1 MNYVYDILSN
11 FNQELYDFYD
21 WDKNDNFTHLRKVPS
36 FRVSKEVL
44 VDLMFKK
51 VKIKGNLLKLIKDKT
66 QVFTKEGV
74 DVIEYCF
81 IVSDSVNALGVI
93 LDEDGVVY
101 KRSKFLVSEELEIN
115 KCLKT
120 SKIYNVEY
128 NLLSSKT
135 HYSNMTRNEE
145 KVTNLILNELEL
157 IMDST
162 DKIDYLY
169 YEWFNTNKGKNKYKK
184 LVSSIKSSYTSKHE
198 YILELLNLLKIK
210 KQYMFLFIG

>member
-44 VDLMFKK
+44 VDLMFEK

-210 KQYMFLFIG
+210 K

>member
-1 MNYVYDILSN
+1 MNYVYDILQN

-184 LVSSIKSSYTSKHE
+184 LVSSIKSSYTSNHE
-198 YILELLNLLKIK
+198 YMLELLNLLKIK

>member
-51 VKIKGNLLKLIKDKT
+51 VKIKCNLLKLIKDKT

-145 KVTNLILNELEL
+145 KVTNLILNKLEL

-210 KQYMFLFIG
+210 K

>member
-81 IVSDSVNALGVI
+81 IVSDSVNSLGVI
-93 LDEDGVVY
+93 LDEDGVIY
-101 KRSKFLVSEELEIN
+101 KKSKFLVSEELEIN

-145 KVTNLILNELEL
+145 KVTNLILSELEL

-210 KQYMFLFIG
+210 K

>member
-51 VKIKGNLLKLIKDKT
+51 VKIKGNILKLIKDKT

-81 IVSDSVNALGVI
+81 VVSDSVNALGVI

-184 LVSSIKSSYTSKHE
+184 LVSSIKSRYTSKHE

-210 KQYMFLFIG
+210 K

>member
-21 WDKNDNFTHLRKVPS
+21 WNKNDNFTHLRKVPS

-81 IVSDSVNALGVI
+81 IVSDSVNSLGVI
-93 LDEDGVVY
+93 LDEDGVIY

-210 KQYMFLFIG
+210 K

>member
-66 QVFTKEGV
+66 QVFIKEGV

-81 IVSDSVNALGVI
+81 IVSDSVNSLGVI

-210 KQYMFLFIG
+210 K

>member
-21 WDKNDNFTHLRKVPS
+21 WSKNDNFTHLRKVPS

-210 KQYMFLFIG
+210 K

>member
-1 MNYVYDILSN
+1 MNYVYVILSN

-36 FRVSKEVL
+36 FRVSKKVL

-210 KQYMFLFIG
+210 K

>member
-93 LDEDGVVY
+93 LDEDGIIY

-145 KVTNLILNELEL
+145 KVTSLILNELEL

-210 KQYMFLFIG
+210 K

>member
-66 QVFTKEGV
+66 QMFTKEGV

-93 LDEDGVVY
+93 LDEDGIVY

-210 KQYMFLFIG
+210 K

>member
-81 IVSDSVNALGVI
+81 IVSDSVNSLGVI
-93 LDEDGVVY
+93 LDEDGVIY

-145 KVTNLILNELEL
+145 KVTNLILSELEL

-210 KQYMFLFIG
+210 K

>member
-128 NLLSSKT
+128 SLLSSKT

-210 KQYMFLFIG
+210 K

>member
-81 IVSDSVNALGVI
+81 VVSDSVNALGVI
-93 LDEDGVVY
+93 LDEDGIIY

-145 KVTNLILNELEL
+145 KVTSLILNELEL

-210 KQYMFLFIG
+210 K

>member
-93 LDEDGVVY
+93 LDEDGIIY

-115 KCLKT
+115 KCLKA

-210 KQYMFLFIG
+210 K

>member
-184 LVSSIKSSYTSKHE
+184 LVSSIKNSYTSNHE

-210 KQYMFLFIG
+210 K

>member
-93 LDEDGVVY
+93 LDEDGIIY
-101 KRSKFLVSEELEIN
+101 KRSKFLVNEELEIN

-210 KQYMFLFIG
+210 K

>member
-36 FRVSKEVL
+36 FKVSKEVL

-81 IVSDSVNALGVI
+81 IVSDSLNALGVI

-184 LVSSIKSSYTSKHE
+184 LVSSIKSRYTSKHE

-210 KQYMFLFIG
+210 K

>member
-1 MNYVYDILSN
+1 
-11 FNQELYDFYD
+11 
-21 WDKNDNFTHLRKVPS
+21 
-36 FRVSKEVL
+36 
-44 VDLMFKK
+44 MFKK

-210 KQYMFLFIG
+210 K

>member
-36 FRVSKEVL
+36 FKVSKEVL

-210 KQYMFLFIG
+210 K

>member
-101 KRSKFLVSEELEIN
+101 ERSKFLVSEELEIN

-210 KQYMFLFIG
+210 K

>member
-51 VKIKGNLLKLIKDKT
+51 AKIKGNLLKLIKDKT

-81 IVSDSVNALGVI
+81 IISDSVNALGVI

-101 KRSKFLVSEELEIN
+101 KKSKFLVSEELEIN

-184 LVSSIKSSYTSKHE
+184 LVSSIKSRYTSKHE

-210 KQYMFLFIG
+210 K

>member
-21 WDKNDNFTHLRKVPS
+21 WDKNDNFAHLRKVPS

-81 IVSDSVNALGVI
+81 IVSDSVNSLGVI
-93 LDEDGVVY
+93 LDEDGVIY

-145 KVTNLILNELEL
+145 KVTNLILSELEL

-210 KQYMFLFIG
+210 K

>member
-93 LDEDGVVY
+93 LDEDVVVY

-210 KQYMFLFIG
+210 K

>member
-74 DVIEYCF
+74 DVLEYCF

-184 LVSSIKSSYTSKHE
+184 LVNSIKSSYTSKHE

-210 KQYMFLFIG
+210 K

>member
-169 YEWFNTNKGKNKYKK
+169 YEWFNTNKGKNKYTK

-210 KQYMFLFIG
+210 K

>member
-145 KVTNLILNELEL
+145 KVTNSILNELEL

-210 KQYMFLFIG
+210 K

>member
-66 QVFTKEGV
+66 QMFTKEGV

-184 LVSSIKSSYTSKHE
+184 LVSSIKSGYTSKHE

-210 KQYMFLFIG
+210 K

>member
-11 FNQELYDFYD
+11 FNQELYGFYD

-81 IVSDSVNALGVI
+81 IVSDSVNSLGVI

-210 KQYMFLFIG
+210 K

>member
-81 IVSDSVNALGVI
+81 IVSDSVNSLGVI
-93 LDEDGVVY
+93 LDEDGVIY

-145 KVTNLILNELEL
+145 KVTSLILNELEL

-210 KQYMFLFIG
+210 K

>member
-51 VKIKGNLLKLIKDKT
+51 VKIKCNLLKLIKDKT

-81 IVSDSVNALGVI
+81 IVSDSVNSLGVI
-93 LDEDGVVY
+93 LDEDGVIY

-145 KVTNLILNELEL
+145 KVTNLILSELEL

-210 KQYMFLFIG
+210 K

>member
-81 IVSDSVNALGVI
+81 IVSDSVNSLGVI
-93 LDEDGVVY
+93 LDEDGVIY

-184 LVSSIKSSYTSKHE
+184 LVSSIKSSYISKHE

-210 KQYMFLFIG
+210 K

>member
-81 IVSDSVNALGVI
+81 VVSDSVNALGVI

-145 KVTNLILNELEL
+145 KVTSLILNELEL
-157 IMDST
+157 VMDST

-210 KQYMFLFIG
+210 K

>member
-184 LVSSIKSSYTSKHE
+184 LVSSNKSSYTSKHE
-198 YILELLNLLKIK
+198 YILELLNLLKNK
-210 KQYMFLFIG
+210 K

>member
-51 VKIKGNLLKLIKDKT
+51 VKIKCNLLKLIKDKT

-145 KVTNLILNELEL
+145 KVTNLILSELEL

-210 KQYMFLFIG
+210 K

>member
-44 VDLMFKK
+44 VDLTFKK

-101 KRSKFLVSEELEIN
+101 KRSKFLISEELEIN

-210 KQYMFLFIG
+210 K

>member
-1 MNYVYDILSN
+1 MNYVYDILTN

-66 QVFTKEGV
+66 EVFTKEGV
-74 DVIEYCF
+74 NVIEYCF
-81 IVSDSVNALGVI
+81 VVSDSVNALGVI

-120 SKIYNVEY
+120 SKVYNVEY

-210 KQYMFLFIG
+210 K

>member
-81 IVSDSVNALGVI
+81 IVSDSVNSLGVI
-93 LDEDGVVY
+93 LDEDGIIY

-128 NLLSSKT
+128 NLLSSKK

-210 KQYMFLFIG
+210 K

>member
-81 IVSDSVNALGVI
+81 IVSDSVNSLGVI

-120 SKIYNVEY
+120 SKIYNLEY

-210 KQYMFLFIG
+210 K

>member
-66 QVFTKEGV
+66 QMFTKEGV

-210 KQYMFLFIG
+210 K